1 MDLDEVIRE
10 DPTPTPRPTVK
21 PIREEH
27 RFFLLCIG
35 CISLLVTS
43 FAYAYNLFSDFL
55 MNMLHTDQSGLA
67 AISTTGTVLAYVT
80 LPYAFLYDYLGPIP
94 VACCG
99 TFFVSLG
106 ALLYA
111 LSFQGYIHGTVVRM
125 AVINAI
131 MCHGTMLYDLAC
143 CVTVL
148 SHFPT
153 LRGVTVALLKCYV
166 GLGSSIIGCIRLGLF
181 PVPQNFFYFLFAYAL
196 FAGGLIIA
204 FIRLPRYH
212 MTGYQLRHSTVEEQ
226 EERAAAKAPY
236 LHQKPERWRIIVG
249 YVIIVLFIIF
259 LPTQSA
265 VINYL
270 SLGKKY
276 KRGFAIATVSLLA
289 SNVVL
294 FLPTPPCWRNK
305 KKNNE
310 KKEEITEEL
319 GWTGEAAVTEIPA
332 GEVVVKEIEAPEGE
346 LLSDRNKEEEGS
358 DSNKES
364 DVDFMAP
371 QYQTSFRQ
379 NLLTLR
385 LWCIAW
391 TLFCLGG
398 TEFVIINNPSYIYS
412 AMARV
417 ETDTN
422 MRTLL
427 SVVSGVGS
435 AVGRL
440 FMAAFEHVSQH
451 RPPEKRIP
459 ITWAP
464 FIPMTLMTITLILFL
479 TCPARL
485 TPPPHR
491 ADFLCQWRPVGAYH
505 LATTCHL
512 RQGPRPS
519 LQFLFRASGVFYYSL
534 CALFVGHVV

>member
-1 MDLDEVIRE
+1 
-10 DPTPTPRPTVK
+10 
-21 PIREEH
+21 
-27 RFFLLCIG
+27 
-35 CISLLVTS
+35 
-43 FAYAYNLFSDFL
+43 
-55 MNMLHTDQSGLA
+55 
-67 AISTTGTVLAYVT
+67 
-80 LPYAFLYDYLGPIP
+80 
-94 VACCG
+94 
-99 TFFVSLG
+99 
-106 ALLYA
+106 
-111 LSFQGYIHGTVVRM
+111 
-125 AVINAI
+125 
-131 MCHGTMLYDLAC
+131 MLYDLAC

-265 VINYL
+265 VINYKGL
-270 SLGKKY
+270 SKQVKY
-276 KRGFAIATVSLLA
+276 TRSFAIVTIVLLA
-289 SNVVL
+289 CNVLMFVPIPCL
-294 FLPTPPCWRNK
+294 KKPVQDENEPTTRP
-305 KKNNE
+305 
-310 KKEEITEEL
+310 
-319 GWTGEAAVTEIPA
+319 
-332 GEVVVKEIEAPEGE
+332 
-346 LLSDRNKEEEGS
+346 EEEEMPAVADTEPVQYDESGGIMKGLPVPY
-358 DSNKES
+358 KE
-364 DVDFMAP
+364 DNADVIPEDVPAAKETVVDFMAP

-385 LWCIAW
+385 LWCMFW

-398 TEFVIINNPSYIYS
+398 AEFTVISNPSYIYS
-412 AMARV
+412 AMAKHPT
-417 ETDTN
+417 ELS

-427 SVVSGVGS
+427 SVLNGVGS

-440 FMAAFEHVSQH
+440 LMAAFEHLSQH

-464 FIPMTLMTITLILFL
+464 FLPISLMTISLILFL
-479 TCPARL
+479 TCPAAVTPLPIVFTALANGAQASHTVLVPRVIFAKDPARHYNFCFVASAL
-485 TPPPHR
+485 TAFVCLPFLWGMWYNKR
-491 ADFLCQWRPVGAYH
+491 AAETGGSNGYCFDRSCIMMPMGVLLGLVVSACFSSIYLHIHYIRYCKKVLKERRELNGQGSESNEEIVVPED
-505 LATTCHL
+505 L
-512 RQGPRPS
+512 RSIG
-519 LQFLFRASGVFYYSL
+519 
-534 CALFVGHVV
+534 

>member
-1 MDLDEVIRE
+1 
-10 DPTPTPRPTVK
+10 
-21 PIREEH
+21 
-27 RFFLLCIG
+27 
-35 CISLLVTS
+35 
-43 FAYAYNLFSDFL
+43 
-55 MNMLHTDQSGLA
+55 
-67 AISTTGTVLAYVT
+67 
-80 LPYAFLYDYLGPIP
+80 
-94 VACCG
+94 
-99 TFFVSLG
+99 
-106 ALLYA
+106 
-111 LSFQGYIHGTVVRM
+111 
-125 AVINAI
+125 
-131 MCHGTMLYDLAC
+131 
-143 CVTVL
+143 
-148 SHFPT
+148 
-153 LRGVTVALLKCYV
+153 
-166 GLGSSIIGCIRLGLF
+166 
-181 PVPQNFFYFLFAYAL
+181 
-196 FAGGLIIA
+196 
-204 FIRLPRYH
+204 

-485 TPPPHR
+485 TPLPIVLTSFANGAQSVHTILLPRVIFAKDPARHYN
-491 ADFLCQWRPVGAYH
+491 FCFVPV
-505 LATTCHL
+505 
-512 RQGPRPS
+512 
-519 LQFLFRASGVFYYSL
+519 VFSTI
-534 CALFVGHVV
+534 LFVPFLWGMWYNKRAAETGGVRGYCFDRSCIMMPMGVLLGLVVSTALSSTYLHLHYTRYCRKVLAERRRSRGEMTSETSNTDG